1 MADAPA
7 AGREPG
13 LELAVV
19 RDAGA
24 TVSHMLW
31 APYAFTRANQV
42 FGTGAADDAR

>member
-1 MADAPA
+1 V
-7 AGREPG
+7 
-13 LELAVV
+13 LVVV

-31 APYAFTRANQV
+31 ATYPFTRANRV